1 MSTTK
6 KPVRAEL
13 FFTRLLLCS
22 AVAATLPY
30 QVASAQVAESAAPSV
45 LQSLVPYSFA
55 TTPGRLPKNVIP
67 TDYVIHVTPDTAK
80 LAIAGTESISLDFT
94 EAGDKIQFNSL
105 NQVLTN
111 VLFDGSPVKSVVSD
125 DKEQLTTVLLATGAK
140 AGKHKLTFNFAAK
153 IETEPHG
160 MFIQEYVTP
169 DGAKNTLIT
178 SKFEATDARRMFPC
192 WDEPAFRATYQ
203 LTITAPAAW
212 TAIANMPVSSRTVH
226 GALATTSFQ
235 RSPKMPT
242 YLVHISAGILG
253 VLSGA
258 SEGTPLNIVAAKGQE
273 QNGKEALE
281 NAKQILADYNNYF
294 GFKFPL
300 PKLDSIAVPG
310 GFQGGMENWGAITYT
325 DQALLLTSSSTMG
338 SHQTVYSIQAHEMAH
353 QWFGDLVTMGWW
365 DELWL
370 NESFASWRAA
380 KETDI
385 RHPDWHWWETQD
397 GAKEGAMTADA
408 NLTSH
413 PILQHVTNELEATS
427 AFDPSITY
435 DKGQSVL
442 RMLEAYLGPDVFRDG
457 IRKYMKAHA
466 YSNTTS
472 ADLWK
477 SLSEASGKN
486 VNDVIGSWTTQA
498 GFPLV
503 SVQSSCDASGNRS
516 IALSQHRF
524 VAKGDDAT
532 NPHWNIPVQLRVGTS
547 AATSILLTKDGQT
560 VAAGKCD
567 AALSVNAD
575 TVGYYRVAYD
585 DSTSKANIK
594 NFAAMSNGDR
604 IGLLD
609 DQWALVKAGKKDIS
623 GFFELAS
630 AMGTIQNLQSWQI
643 ITEALGTIEHAERG
657 TAGHLAFT
665 SYARAVIKPLAN
677 QLGWES
683 KAGETPGIQRLRRS
697 VLGDLGAW
705 GDADVIAEARARFA
719 SFVKDRSAIPV
730 DNQGFILSIVAQNAT
745 DAEFEQLHAIAKSA
759 KNETELRR
767 YYPILMLVRNPELAN
782 KAAQLIFSDEIPK
795 QAESLRIQMALTLSE
810 HNPSMSWD
818 IYTKN
823 YERLI
828 APMMPEGTMMMT
840 QITPDIFWSSVP
852 LAQIEAWM
860 KLKSPA
866 ELAPFIARGMEGA
879 NNKLAEKTLL
889 TQATDAYLKN
899 RAVAMK

>member
-1 MSTTK
+1 MPKIK
-6 KPVRAEL
+6 KPSRTES
-13 FFTRLLLCS
+13 FFTKLLLCS
-22 AVAATLPY
+22 AVAAALPY
-30 QVASAQVAESAAPSV
+30 QVAKAEVP
-45 LQSLVPYSFA
+45 QSLIPYSFA

-67 TDYVIHVTPDTAK
+67 TDYVINITPNTAK
-80 LAIAGTESISLDFT
+80 ALITGTQTVSLDFT
-94 EAGDKIQFNSL
+94 EATDKIQFNSL
-105 NQVLTN
+105 NQVLSQ
-111 VLFDGSPVKSVVSD
+111 VKFDGKPVKSVNSD
-125 DKEQLTTVLLATGAK
+125 DKEQLTTVMLPASAK
-140 AGKHKLTFNFAAK
+140 VGKHKLSFSFTGK

-160 MFIQEYVTP
+160 MFVQDYVNP
-169 DGAKNTLIT
+169 DGTKDTLIT
-178 SKFEATDARRMFPC
+178 TKFEATDARRMFPC

-203 LTITAPAAW
+203 LTITAPSAW
-212 TAIANMPVSSRTVH
+212 TAIANMPVQSRQVH
-226 GALATTSFQ
+226 GKLATTSFE

-242 YLVHISAGILG
+242 YLVHVSAGNFGQISAD
-253 VLSGA
+253 SQ
-258 SEGTPLNIVAAKGQE
+258 GTKLYITAAKGQE
-273 QNGKEALE
+273 QNGKEALA
-281 NAKQILADYNNYF
+281 NAQQILADYNDYF
-294 GFKFPL
+294 GIKFPL

-325 DQALLLTSSSTMG
+325 DQALLLTPGSTMG

-380 KETDI
+380 KETDL
-385 RHPDWHWWETQD
+385 RHQDWHWWEGQD
-397 GAKEGAMTADA
+397 ANKEGAMTADA

-413 PILQHVTNELEATS
+413 PILQHVTNELEASS

-457 IRKYMKAHA
+457 IRKYMTAHA
-466 YSNTTS
+466 YSNTNS

-477 SLSEASGKN
+477 ALSDASGKD
-486 VNDVIGSWTTQA
+486 VNEIIGSWTTQA

-503 SVQSSCDASGNRS
+503 NVQSSCDANGNRTLT
-516 IALSQHRF
+516 LSQQRF
-524 VAKGDDAT
+524 VAKGEDT
-532 NPHWNIPVQLRVGTS
+532 TSPHWNIPLQIRVGTTN
-547 AATSILLTKDGQT
+547 ATPVLLSKDGQT
-560 VAAGKCD
+560 QAAGKCSD
-567 AALSVNAD
+567 ALSVNAD

-585 DSTSKANIK
+585 DATSKTNLSQFK
-594 NFAAMSNGDR
+594 TLSNGDR

-630 AMGTIQNLQSWQI
+630 AMGTDQNLRSWQV
-643 ITEALGTIEHAERG
+643 ITEALGEIEHAERG
-657 TAGHLAFT
+657 TTGYDTFAK
-665 SYARAVIKPLAN
+665 YARSIIKPLAN

-683 KAGETPGIQRLRRS
+683 KPDETPGIQRLRRT
-697 VLGDLGAW
+697 VLSDLGTW
-705 GDADVIAEARARFA
+705 GDADVIAEARSRFA
-719 SFVKDRSAIPV
+719 HFVKDRNAIPV

-745 DAEFEQLHAIAKSA
+745 DAEYEQIHAIAKSA

-767 YYPILMLVRNPELAN
+767 YYPMMMLVRSAELAN
-782 KAAQLIFSDEIPK
+782 KSSQLVLSDEIPK
-795 QAESLRIQMALTLSE
+795 QAESIRIQLALMLSE

-852 LAQIEAWM
+852 LDQIETWM
-860 KLKSPA
+860 KSKSPA

-879 NNKLAEKTLL
+879 HTKLAEKTLL
-889 TQATDAYLKN
+889 TKATDAYLKN
-899 RAVAMK
+899 MSVASK